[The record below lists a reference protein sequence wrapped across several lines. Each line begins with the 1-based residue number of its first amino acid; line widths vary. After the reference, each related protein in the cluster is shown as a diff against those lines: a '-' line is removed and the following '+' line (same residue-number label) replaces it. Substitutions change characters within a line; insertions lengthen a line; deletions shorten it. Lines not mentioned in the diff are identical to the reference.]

1 MYFDHSHVVMK
12 LFNKIPVSVRYMDE
26 WYGSREIF
34 AHILFQIYGGHLH
47 EEDIIDDVEGL
58 WFNNKNGVE
67 LIIYTKNT
75 ELEKNID
82 GMIVHCVAESIF
94 PIETNII
101 KQTCKELGITQKALA
116 EEMGVSQTT
125 MTNWSKPETD
135 VPQWAIKM
143 LELMKNEM
151 KYKSLNEKLDEII
164 AIAEELK
171 LK

>member
-1 MYFDHSHVVMK
+1 M
-12 LFNKIPVSVRYMDE
+12 NE
-26 WYGSREIF
+26 
-34 AHILFQIYGGHLH
+34 
-47 EEDIIDDVEGL
+47 
-58 WFNNKNGVE
+58 
-67 LIIYTKNT
+67 
-75 ELEKNID
+75 
-82 GMIVHCVAESIF
+82 
-94 PIETNII
+94 NII

-125 MTNWSKPETD
+125 MTSWAKPETD

-171 LK
+171 SK